1 MITTEHR
8 AYAII
13 MLRNAI
19 KELLKDNDTADEEA
33 LSYLRSGYGELKD
46 NYQ

>member
-8 AYAII
+8 AYAIL

-19 KELLKDNDTADEEA
+19 KELIKDNPLHDEEA
-33 LSYLRSGYGELKD
+33 MSYIKSGYGELKD
-46 NYQ
+46 NY

>member
-8 AYAII
+8 AYAIL

-19 KELLKDNDTADEEA
+19 KELLKDNTSNDESA
-33 LSYLRSGYGELKD
+33 IDYIRSGYGELTD
-46 NYQ
+46 NY